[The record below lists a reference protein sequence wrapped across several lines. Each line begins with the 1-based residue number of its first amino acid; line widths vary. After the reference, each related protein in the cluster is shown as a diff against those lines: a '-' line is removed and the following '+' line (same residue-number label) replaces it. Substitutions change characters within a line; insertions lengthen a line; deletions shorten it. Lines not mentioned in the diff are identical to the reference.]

1 MKRGTKT
8 NRVRLRYDRILKCVF
23 VIVIIGLV
31 IYHFLNVRLTNI
43 YIQGNHYLSD
53 QSIIEISS
61 LQNYPKMIK
70 INKNA
75 IIANLTKQNEI
86 IEANVIK
93 KYSTIIIEVKE
104 AKPLYYDL
112 SSKQIILTNGKTT
125 NKSYNLPILVNYIP
139 NTIIEEFHSLL
150 ATIDEEVFVRIS
162 EIKYAPNIDTE
173 RFLLTMNDGN
183 YVYINLNRFD
193 LLDNYLTIISNFKGK
208 KGIIYLDSG
217 SHFKLFEKS

>member
-8 NRVRLRYDRILKCVF
+8 NKVRLRYDRILKCVF

-125 NKSYNLPILVNYIP
+125 NNSYNLPILVNYIP

>member
-8 NRVRLRYDRILKCVF
+8 NKVRLRYDRILKCVF

-31 IYHFLNVRLTNI
+31 IYHVLNVRLTNI

-86 IEANVIK
+86 IEARIIK

>member
-8 NRVRLRYDRILKCVF
+8 NKVRLRYDRILKCVF

-162 EIKYAPNIDTE
+162 EIKYAPNIDME